1 MISSVKELTLKHFDI
16 EVKEY
21 PDLKISYCAN
31 EFFPRGRRALSL
43 L

>member
-21 PDLKISYCAN
+21 PDLKIN
-31 EFFPRGRRALSL
+31 K
-43 L
+43 